1 MRWSFFFCGAGLLCL
16 AAWIDNLRGP
26 LLPAVVDLMDMD
38 YKDASLII
46 SLGNLVAMIS
56 TWLLM
61 PILNKRPLKQIGIVI
76 LIYTSIVCAAA
87 LAIDS
92 KPRIL
97 LWGALI
103 GGCLST
109 LGSLA
114 NLFVQAGAEDSRRG
128 QMMAALHSI
137 YGLSSFFA
145 PWLAG
150 LVLVEPTKWPYL
162 FVFAAPFALSLAV
175 FIKFKIRDSIEQKDQ
190 RHQHQPITLE
200 PLHVLA
206 VLTLIM
212 YVVGET
218 LTSTWLSTYLVR
230 EQNFSIRAASAYTSG
245 FFALMFVTRIICGLW
260 ATPNWHRII
269 IWASLFAA
277 LLCFSLGRI
286 FDWPILLPGVGL
298 VGPVFPLF
306 VTWLG
311 LRFPD
316 RDRTLLLWTLSG
328 MQAALA
334 SMNYLTGTLA
344 DLAGFSA
351 AFWLPGIVIL
361 LTMILLKTLE
371 LRDPRRTH

>member
-1 MRWSFFFCGAGLLCL
+1 MRWSIFFCGAGLLCL

-26 LLPAVVDLMDMD
+26 LLPVVVELLEMD
-38 YKDASLII
+38 YRDASLII
-46 SLGNLVAMIS
+46 SLGNLVAMVG

-61 PILNKRPLKQIGIVI
+61 PILNKYSLKQVGTVI
-76 LIYTSIVCAAA
+76 LIYTSIVCASA
-87 LAIDS
+87 LLIDS
-92 KPRIL
+92 KSRIL
-97 LWGALI
+97 FWGALI
-103 GGCLST
+103 GGCLSA

-114 NLFVQAGAEDSRRG
+114 NLYVQSAAKDNRRG

-137 YGLSSFFA
+137 YGLSSFCA

-150 LVLVEPTKWPYL
+150 LVLSEPTRWPYL
-162 FVFAAPFALSLAV
+162 FAMGTPFGLMLAG
-175 FIKFKIRDSIEQKDQ
+175 FIQLRIKEPIESKSHQNQ
-190 RHQHQPITLE
+190 RQPISLE
-200 PLHVLA
+200 PLHILA

-245 FFALMFVTRIICGLW
+245 FFALMFITRIICGFW
-260 ATPNWHRII
+260 ATPNWHRAI
-269 IWASLFAA
+269 IWLSLIAA
-277 LLCFSLGRI
+277 FCCFILGKT
-286 FDWPILLPGVGL
+286 FGWSMLLPGVGL
-298 VGPVFPLF
+298 IGPVFPLF

-311 LRFPD
+311 LRFPE

-334 SMNYLTGTLA
+334 SMNYLIGTLA
-344 DLAGFSA
+344 DVAGFST

-361 LTMILLKTLE
+361 ITMILLKTLE
-371 LRDPRRTH
+371 IKDPRQTH